1 MTISAKLIRTA
12 AIAASISLLSTNAS
26 AQVATTEVFGNAYDA
41 PSGVLT
47 LPDVGSALRQDPR
60 DSFAVRAR
68 GRTAS
73 IRGPWF
79 NAGADAASLKTRDV
93 IVQAGAANIAP
104 SAVLLPVSSV
114 PTWTWTSGTILKTLN
129 KHPSASIY
137 KTALGVKSLTAKS
150 LSAMNLS
157 LLNKALVSQFTAKG
171 SESIARLIHAK
182 WPGIPVVIVDVSAEP
197 ASASFASLVRGH
209 VSSSSIM
216 LGAAPGTS
224 ALESV
229 RTAVAT
235 RQSAIASLATG
246 SASANS
252 SSSSN
257 AGDTTNASGSA
268 AANTT
273 TSGNTSGDGST
284 TTTGSSGTTAG
295 GIPPTSINNSPAMVV
310 AESNGR
316 WSASTSDGTAIFSN
330 WTPTT
335 YLNASN
341 GYNCVT
347 PRTTVTKTVAGIQI
361 QYTYENNTN
370 TARELAS
377 ITMPTLTMGDTI
389 KLQDVRT
396 VGGDLPMNRGSV
408 PWYGTYPRTLYSP
421 TAIIR
426 NSTLAVGLSIEYPV
440 LEYRHDVRLRV
451 DPRDSGNW
459 NVTFGLENA
468 GIQDSD
474 SHLFNPPV
482 IQPGETRSY
491 RVNIAFAQPDHWIE
505 TIAPY
510 RDYFQATYGMVAYVR
525 DQRPVAG
532 VSMAMQHLQSSGNP
546 YGWVSEAGKPE
557 IDGYGSAAQ
566 WVSRQFLRADRVMV
580 WTPTGLNP
588 RGSMSYP
595 YQFASHW
602 NTHAAAAINGS
613 EAPQSPANLLI
624 AATGAGQSL
633 GLWWG
638 RSANV
643 ERSWGDTQ
651 SEALDPNRADHL
663 LLAWNELDQA
673 VAAGAQTI
681 GLDAFAHCYS
691 PVWNLT
697 EFLKLARIKYPN
709 LKFISEG
716 RSSDILHVLTPT
728 WTDGYRYAPVA
739 DMPERIPMSRFVVAD
754 YLVPGHETWAGMCFD
769 RSTNPI
775 LWGPNASLDAQLAEV
790 RDVASLG
797 YVPVS
802 WLPIDM
808 RQIVVR

>member
-1 MTISAKLIRTA
+1 MTINVKLIR
-12 AIAASISLLSTNAS
+12 IAATALLISLSSTNAKAQLAS
-26 AQVATTEVFGNAYDA
+26 AEVFGSAYDA
-41 PSGVLT
+41 PTGVLS
-47 LPDVGSALRQDPR
+47 LPSVGSALRQDPR
-60 DSFAVRAR
+60 DSFAVKAR
-68 GRTAS
+68 GSTRS
-73 IRGPWF
+73 IHGPWF
-79 NAGADAASLKTRDV
+79 NAGAAAASLETRDA
-93 IVQAGAANIAP
+93 IVKARAAKIAP
-104 SAVLLPVSSV
+104 SVVLVPVSSL
-114 PTWTWTSGTILKTLN
+114 PTWTWTSTTELKALN

-137 KTALGVKSLTAKS
+137 KAALGIRSLTAKP
-150 LSAMNLS
+150 LSGTNLS
-157 LLNKALVSQFTAKG
+157 LLNKAMLVNFTARG
-171 SESIARLIHAK
+171 SESIARLIHAT
-182 WPGIPVVIVDVSAEP
+182 WPGIPVVIVDVSADP
-197 ASASFASLVRGH
+197 GSASRASTLHGH
-209 VSSSSIM
+209 VTSSSIM
-216 LGAAPGTS
+216 LGAAPGT
-224 ALESV
+224 AARQEV

-235 RQSAIASLATG
+235 RTAANAQLAAGAAPTTSSGTPNAGSATG
-246 SASANS
+246 
-252 SSSSN
+252 
-257 AGDTTNASGSA
+257 ASGTNVAS
-268 AANTT
+268 TT
-273 TSGNTSGDGST
+273 TGNIPGGGNA
-284 TTTGSSGTTAG
+284 TTTGSSGTTPG
-295 GIPPTSINNSPAMVV
+295 GIPPTIVTNSPAVV
-310 AESNGR
+310 LTESDGR
-316 WSASTSDGTAIFSN
+316 WSASTSDGAAIFSN
-330 WTPTT
+330 WSPTT

-347 PRTTVTKTVAGIQI
+347 PRTNVTKTTAGIQI
-361 QYTYENNTN
+361 EYTYENNTN
-370 TARELAS
+370 VKRELAS
-377 ITMPTLTMGDTI
+377 ISMPALTLGDSI

-396 VGGDLPMNRGSV
+396 LGGDLPMNRGSV

-459 NVTFGLENA
+459 NVTFGLENS

-510 RDYFQATYGMVAYVR
+510 RDYFQATYGMVAYLR

-532 VSMAMQHLQSSGNP
+532 VSMAMQHLQSAGNP

-602 NTHAAAAINGS
+602 NTHAAATINGS
-613 EAPQSPANLLI
+613 EVQPSPANLLI

-643 ERSWGDTQ
+643 ERWWGDTQ

-728 WTDGYRYAPVA
+728 WTDGYRYTPVA